1 MDTNEE
7 NATNPVAD
15 ASLHQLNKLGIQVVV
30 MDRDDPDGSVRRV
43 HDTLKD
49 ALGE

>member
-1 MDTNEE
+1 MATNEE

-15 ASLHQLNKLGIQVVV
+15 ALLRKLMEAGAQVVV